1 MGNKILIL
9 VLVIIGYLTFFTS
22 CANIGM
28 PSGGIKDSIPP
39 YVVHSVP
46 NFNQVKFNDQKI
58 KITFNEFVVVDG
70 LSEKFIVS
78 PPSEK
83 KPIIR
88 TKGKSIIVDLNEK
101 LKANTTYSLDFKDGV
116 ADNNEHNPLKNLR
129 LAFSTGPVLDSL
141 RIVGF
146 VKDAFNLEP
155 IPNAYILL
163 YKGTSDTL
171 VYTTKPDF
179 VGKTNREGFF
189 AITNLP
195 ADTFQVYSLSS
206 STGNLKFTPGADS
219 IAFNKVRIAPSAI
232 KRPAKDS
239 TYVAADSLVVMGR
252 TRFAPGPLYLM
263 RFGEDFFSLSLDKY
277 NHPSRK
283 IIDFTFTQSVA
294 DTFNIEPLNF
304 KAKDG
309 WKYTEMSAKSDSVRI
324 WLTDSMDYKKDT
336 LIFKVSYLQQD
347 TLKQFY
353 TKNDT
358 LRFYFTDVVQ
368 QVKNKHKERRKVAD
382 LVSTITLSTNVR
394 VGFDVY
400 DKLLIESPE
409 PIQSFDTT
417 MIKLFEKR
425 DSLYKPIKFV
435 LKPDSINKRK
445 FRLSYPWRYARDYK
459 LTIDSAA
466 ITTIYC
472 ADSKAVKLEFKSQ
485 EEEHYGKLLL
495 DMKNITSPTIIQLL
509 AVDKRETVLQSQ
521 RISKD
526 EVVTFK
532 FLEPSKFMLKAIFD
546 QNDNGKWD
554 HGNLK
559 ERIAPEEVVYYPNV
573 VKIRSNWDIKESW
586 NIPKVPTYSKKIY
599 DEELEQQRIKE
610 LQNRRKKK
618 SAL

>member
-1 MGNKILIL
+1 MANKILIL

-39 YVVHSVP
+39 YIIHSIP
-46 NFNQVKFNDQKI
+46 SFNQTNFNDQKI
-58 KITFNEFVVVDG
+58 KVTFNEFVVVEG

-101 LKANTTYSLDFKDGV
+101 LKANTTYSLDFKDGI
-116 ADNNEHNPLKNLR
+116 ADNNERNPLKNLR
-129 LAFSTGPVLDSL
+129 LAFSTGPILDSL

-171 VYTTKPDF
+171 VYTTMPDF

-206 STGNLKFTPGADS
+206 SSGNLKFTPGADS
-219 IAFNKVRIAPSAI
+219 IAFNKLRIAPSAI

-263 RFGEDFFSLSLDKY
+263 RFGEDYFNLSLDQY
-277 NHPSRK
+277 NHTTRK
-283 IIDFTFTQSVA
+283 TIDFIFTQSVA

-324 WLTDSMDYKKDT
+324 WLTDSADYKKDT
-336 LIFKVSYLQQD
+336 LIFKVTYLQQD
-347 TLKQFY
+347 SLKNFY
-353 TKNDT
+353 NKQDT

-368 QVKNKHKERRKVAD
+368 QAKNKHKERRKVAD
-382 LVSTITLSTNVR
+382 LVSTITLSTNVKA
-394 VGFDVY
+394 GFDVY

-425 DSLYKPIKFV
+425 DTLYKPIRFV
-435 LKPDSINKRK
+435 LTPDSINKRK
-445 FRLSYPWRYARDYK
+445 FRLSYPWGYAKDYK

-472 ADSKAVKLEFKSQ
+472 ADSKAVKLDFKSQ
-485 EEEHYGKLLL
+485 EEEHYGKLIL
-495 DMKNITSPTIIQLL
+495 DVKNITGPTILQLL
-509 AVDKRETVLQSQ
+509 AADKRETVLQSK

-526 EVVTFK
+526 EVVTFN

-559 ERIAPEEVVYYPNV
+559 ERIGPEEVTYYPNV

-586 NIPKVPTYSKKIY
+586 NIPKQSTYSKNIY